1 MQGKICAAVINM
13 VIGLCIASLLSAVLS
28 RTVVDAERSW
38 QQPESGNQASQQ
50 AGCCSVEPLHVV
62 VRTGDQHGPPSR

>member
-1 MQGKICAAVINM
+1 MPLRPSCSRWQQLDLPTCCRSFALEGSLEGKICAAVINM

-38 QQPESGNQASQQ
+38 QQP
-50 AGCCSVEPLHVV
+50 
-62 VRTGDQHGPPSR
+62 